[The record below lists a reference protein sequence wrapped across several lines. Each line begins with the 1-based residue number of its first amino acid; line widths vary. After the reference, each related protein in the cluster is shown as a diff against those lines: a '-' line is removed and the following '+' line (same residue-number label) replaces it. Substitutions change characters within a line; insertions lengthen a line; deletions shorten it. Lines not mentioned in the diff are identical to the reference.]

1 MIAPKYPSIRLD
13 FYGDGEMHDELQDK
27 INYLGLEHRVTLHPS
42 TKDIFDC
49 IRTAQLFVLSS
60 DYEGMPNALM
70 EAMAL
75 GLPCISTDCRPG
87 GARTLIDNGQNGL
100 IVPVKDVDTLAE
112 TMMFVLDNPDLAE
125 DMAQEARLLGETH
138 TNKIIFDKW
147 NDFLKS
153 LYQTI

>member
-1 MIAPKYPSIRLD
+1 
-13 FYGDGEMHDELQDK
+13 
-27 INYLGLEHRVTLHPS
+27 
-42 TKDIFDC
+42 
-49 IRTAQLFVLSS
+49 
-60 DYEGMPNALM
+60 MPNALM